1 MSIKDSPVEQQ
12 AILDNLIFKMEL
24 DVDHTE
30 VTKAFPE
37 DDGDVDEPAEGIDY
51 PVGGSP

>member
-1 MSIKDSPVEQQ
+1 
-12 AILDNLIFKMEL
+12 MEL

-37 DDGDVDEPAEGIDY
+37 DDGDVDEQAEGIDY